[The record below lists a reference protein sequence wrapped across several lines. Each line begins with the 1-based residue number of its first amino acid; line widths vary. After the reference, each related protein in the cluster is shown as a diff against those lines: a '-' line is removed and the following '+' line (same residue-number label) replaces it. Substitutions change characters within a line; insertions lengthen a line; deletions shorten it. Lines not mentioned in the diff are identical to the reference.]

1 MANGPG
7 DPATSQTLHSST
19 PEQATRSREV
29 YFAKAAL
36 RRRSAFRF
44 AFQSAQRLAVCIARW
59 NDSSEIAPEPSVGN
73 SQSG

>member
-36 RRRSAFRF
+36 RRRSAFPLCVPVGPAARGLYRTLE
-44 AFQSAQRLAVCIARW
+44 RL
-59 NDSSEIAPEPSVGN
+59 
-73 SQSG
+73 